1 MEISA
6 YSVVTIIVLLSPESG
21 EEACASQL
29 LVDPLLRFSS
39 LVFAPQLHSLAALL
53 NKLGHQSRPPGLVAR
68 PDASPIVAM
77 KELVKIDE
85 VPPVCI
91 VLKFI
96 EPAINRP
103 MAICRT
109 QRNSCKSA
117 RNLRSRLPQR
127 CLPAR
132 TGRQLNHEGVPVKV
146 MKFLKRFDQQ
156 EIDGKPY

>member
-1 MEISA
+1 MKNVGKAQDARISAFRFGRRNEGRIGDPGMGISA

-85 VPPVCI
+85 VAPVCI

-96 EPAINRP
+96 
-103 MAICRT
+103 
-109 QRNSCKSA
+109 
-117 RNLRSRLPQR
+117 
-127 CLPAR
+127 
-132 TGRQLNHEGVPVKV
+132 
-146 MKFLKRFDQQ
+146 
-156 EIDGKPY
+156 